1 MTLYYKRII
10 LIKALL
16 AQSVEHWTFNPIVK
30 GSNPLQGLHFLIEKF
45 PESRRKFP
53 ESCRQIS
60 GKLSRISGKLS
71 GNSGTG
77 SDGMNCHREF
87 PETGSDVNIF

>member
-1 MTLYYKRII
+1 MTLYYKSII

-45 PESRRKFP
+45 PESRREFP
-53 ESCRQIS
+53 ESCRKVS
-60 GKLSRISGKLS
+60 GKPSGIP
-71 GNSGTG
+71 GTG
-77 SDGMNCHREF
+77 SDVMNCRR
-87 PETGSDVNIF
+87 